1 MHDHVLCF
9 FNIYSHHLIT
19 VYLILR
25 SIISFSCLEFSEFLV
40 VTCSSFVGI
49 HVQNIIFSSFFRNI
63 GLEHHQLFCFGRG
76 ISNSNRWKSFK
87 SYFNIPKRC
96 GRPKNPTDFT
106 NQMRVLP
113 YRFTIKYAI
122 VIVLKM
128 SEMQNALR
136 IPLNADFQFFSFIA
150 RVDTKRN
157 YFLKWK

>member
-1 MHDHVLCF
+1 MHDHAFCF

-49 HVQNIIFSSFFRNI
+49 NVQNIIFSSFFRNI

-76 ISNSNRWKSFK
+76 ISNSNRWKSCK
-87 SYFNIPKRC
+87 SYFNIPNRC

-106 NQMRVLP
+106 NQLP

-136 IPLNADFQFFSFIA
+136 IPLNADFQFCSFIA
-150 RVDTKRN
+150 SFDTERKYIFSEN
-157 YFLKWK
+157 K